1 MSWRPAYQIRNQAKI
16 PEEAH
21 PGHDNSLYFSFRFGA
36 QQYASNKIQEGVLGA
51 TFATDN
57 PVATSLLS
65 GLFAG
70 FSEAIFAVCPMETVK
85 VKFIHDMN
93 QGRTNIMF

>member
-16 PEEAH
+16 P
-21 PGHDNSLYFSFRFGA
+21 SLYFSFRFGA

-93 QGRTNIMF
+93 QGKTMF

>member
-1 MSWRPAYQIRNQAKI
+1 MLSRDKFANFA
-16 PEEAH
+16 
-21 PGHDNSLYFSFRFGA
+21 FRFGA
-36 QQYASNKIQEGVLGA
+36 QQYASNKIQEGCFGA
-51 TFATDN
+51 TFAADN

-93 QGRTNIMF
+93 QGKIESLPSDKP

>member
-1 MSWRPAYQIRNQAKI
+1 MLSHDKI
-16 PEEAH
+16 A
-21 PGHDNSLYFSFRFGA
+21 NFAFRFGA
-36 QQYASNKIQEGVLGA
+36 QQYASNKIQEGCFGA
-51 TFATDN
+51 TFAADN

-93 QGRTNIMF
+93 QGKIESLPSDKL

>member
-1 MSWRPAYQIRNQAKI
+1 MTENRGAEHRPRLWQV
-16 PEEAH
+16 
-21 PGHDNSLYFSFRFGA
+21 SVFLSRFGA
-36 QQYASNKIQEGVLGA
+36 QQYASNKIQEGIFGA

-70 FSEAIFAVCPMETVK
+70 FSEAILAVCPMETVK

-93 QGRTNIMF
+93 QGKQNAWF